1 MKFTKSQLKN
11 LIKKE
16 LQLEA
21 IGDNPMKQKITRA
34 ELPQEVGGLQ
44 QQTVALEAQ
53 LGVLNGMV
61 GELAQIVS
69 MAAQASPEL
78 GQLAAPVLDKLGNL
92 DKEMGDA
99 SEKAVKDAMNEGCA
113 GNLAPAAYTDE
124 EPHESHGEGRMA
136 KSQLYKTAHYAQ
148 QLHNMIQDGEE
159 LDAWIQAKI
168 TKASDYLSSV
178 KHHLEYRKLRGN

>member
-1 MKFTKSQLKN
+1 MKITKSQLKN

-21 IGDNPMKQKITRA
+21 LGGNPMSQKIA
-34 ELPQEVGGLQ
+34 KSELPQEVGGLQ
-44 QQTVALEAQ
+44 QQSLALEAQ

-61 GELAQIVS
+61 QELAGVVS
-69 MAAQASPEL
+69 MAAQASPEI
-78 GQLAAPVLDKLGNL
+78 GEMAAPVLQKLDKLDNA
-92 DKEMGDA
+92 MSDA
-99 SEKAVKDAMNEGCA
+99 SEKAIKDAMNEGCA
-113 GNLAPAAYTDE
+113 GNMAPAPYVE
-124 EPHESHGEGRMA
+124 EDPHESHGEGRMA

-148 QLHNMIQDGEE
+148 QLHNMIEDGEE